1 MKRLHTAAAMAALLL
16 AACADQSQTLLAP
29 DETLLA
35 GGGAPGRT
43 QVLHVPRDY
52 ATIQAAVDAARAGD
66 IIQVRAGTYNE
77 NVLITTSDLRLHAS
91 AEVVLDG
98 DGLGGFGIHVL
109 GTPAVPVTGVEIT
122 GFEVTNYARGIV
134 LEWVIHA
141 RVHRNDV
148 HNILIPPGGELELRD
163 GRGILL
169 WFAHQSEVSQNF
181 ASRNGRGG
189 IMVVWGAENIVK
201 GNRVHG
207 NGFEV
212 ADFEGAGITITGEGA
227 HNNQIREN
235 EVLHNYGRGIVISRP
250 AGANPIT
257 GNAVAQNRSHH
268 NMRSGIAIMG
278 AARDNFVLQNDAR
291 WNNLS
296 RLAPCYDCNLVEM
309 NTPGPNVWERNRGT
323 LNLTDPCMP

>member
-1 MKRLHTAAAMAALLL
+1 MKRLYTTAATAALLL
-16 AACADQSQTLLAP
+16 AACADRPQTLVAPEDPALAK
-29 DETLLA
+29 A
-35 GGGAPGRT
+35 GSAAATR
-43 QVLHVPRDY
+43 VLHVPRDY

-66 IIQVRAGTYNE
+66 IIQVRAGRYNE

-91 AEVVLDG
+91 ADVVLDG

-109 GTPAVPVTGVEIT
+109 GTPAVPVTGVEIS

-134 LEWVIHA
+134 LDWATDA

-148 HNILIPPGGELELRD
+148 HNILIPPGGGLTD

-169 WFAHQSEVSQNF
+169 WYAHRNDVSQNLTG
-181 ASRNGRGG
+181 RNGRGG
-189 IMVVWGAENIVK
+189 IMVVWGAGNIVR

-212 ADFEGAGITITGEGA
+212 ADLEGSGITITGEGA

-235 EVLHNYGRGIVISRP
+235 EVLHNYGRGIVVSRP
-250 AGANPIT
+250 AGTNPIR
-257 GNAVAQNRSHH
+257 GNVVAQNRSHH

-278 AARDNFVLQNDAR
+278 AAMDNFVLQNDAR

-296 RLAPCYDCNLVEM
+296 GLAPCYDCNLVEL
-309 NTPGPNVWERNRGT
+309 NTPGPNVWERNLGT